1 MTRNVAK
8 FLPLENFCCENFLKN
23 FLRVLN
29 PFKIMTVSMDNV
41 GKTRDTKINVKLNR
55 KNNYNIIAGSNKAF
69 SLYQHNT
76 KKNSIQFIYKNMIFN

>member
-1 MTRNVAK
+1 M
-8 FLPLENFCCENFLKN
+8 E
-23 FLRVLN
+23 
-29 PFKIMTVSMDNV
+29 NV
-41 GKTRDTKINVKLNR
+41 GKTRDSKINMKFNR